1 MPEYEVTVVTTF
13 KKKLYAYATSEEH
26 AIEQVWDAISWGI
39 DGTLN
44 AEKTVHLEDTREA
57 SDA

>member
-1 MPEYEVTVVTTF
+1 VTTF
-13 KKKLYAYATSEEH
+13 KKKLYAYATSEDH

-44 AEKTVHLEDTREA
+44 AEKTVHLEDTREV